1 MIKCRDQKI
10 NAYVK
15 VKGGQVNPRKYCK
28 DCFNKSHRKQR
39 TFVPGKSA
47 GNDDKEKDSDTTSR
61 YTRLV
66 PLSRSNH
73 TSAALD
79 QAPLLTLPQLV
90 HPDSL
95 TERLWYLTTT
105 FFIPVQKHGR
115 PVSTSTDHP
124 LESYNR

>member
-28 DCFNKSHRKQR
+28 DCFNKSHCKQR

-61 YTRLV
+61 YTRSWKMFTSGAS
-66 PLSRSNH
+66 LSSLLKKGVGGVTVQFRS
-73 TSAALD
+73 
-79 QAPLLTLPQLV
+79 PII
-90 HPDSL
+90 
-95 TERLWYLTTT
+95 R
-105 FFIPVQKHGR
+105 
-115 PVSTSTDHP
+115 
-124 LESYNR
+124 